1 MDKDVLLSEQEYLR
15 ETENILRDKIV
26 KLSDWI
32 DNSDENFNIEN
43 KKYLES
49 LKTKNLHEIS
59 DDNYF
64 DITYMQS
71 GLENFADL
79 IVDRKNKLQD
89 THYQV
94 LSAYIEKIV
103 CQVLHSKTL
112 PYYKSRAHAL
122 LLNNYH
128 KMSHILPTQS
138 YHSV

>member
-79 IVDRKNKLQD
+79 IVDRKNKLQVYHNMCD
-89 THYQV
+89 T
-94 LSAYIEKIV
+94 
-103 CQVLHSKTL
+103 
-112 PYYKSRAHAL
+112 PYFARIDL
-122 LLNNYH
+122 QNNH
-128 KMSHILPTQS
+128 LEILINCF
-138 YHSV
+138 